1 MVLDKRLPVGV
12 KDAVVPE
19 YVTVPGTD
27 VVPCFKVKFVAGVI
41 SVDGFIGT
49 LKVAV
54 TILLRTMLVPRS
66 NGSVEITVG
75 AVRVPVVN
83 VHA

>member
-1 MVLDKRLPVGV
+1 VLSEKRLLVGV

-27 VVPCFKVKFVAGVI
+27 VVPSFKVKFVAGVI
-41 SVDGFIGT
+41 RVDGFIGT
-49 LKVAV
+49 LNVAV
-54 TILLRTMLVPRS
+54 TILLRAMPVARF

-75 AVRVPVVN
+75 AVMDPVVN
-83 VHA
+83 FHT